1 MEPKFKVGDRVTYLS
16 RKEVEEKY
24 NRDGYFYG
32 GSCQGGFVGT
42 IKCIEGFDSNRGAYK
57 YLVTAKHSD
66 SYIMSEKEFVEYDSV
81 VSKRTFNTANIELLK
96 KGLVT
101 IKTNNYD
108 VYPGGI
114 YEFITKINEILQE
127 AGLDPF
133 GSGSTWKYVYKYE
146 LDNDTNRQIGYC
158 DTVDEIPS
166 RRRRKHLTIDD
177 FYTYETQPQV
187 VSVNYDIY

>member
-16 RKEVEEKY
+16 RREVEEKY
-24 NRDGYFYG
+24 TRDGYFYG
-32 GSCQGGFVGT
+32 GSCQGGFIGT
-42 IKCIEGFDSNRGAYK
+42 IKSIEGFDSNRGAYK

-66 SYIMSEKEFVEYDSV
+66 SYIMSEKEFVEYEGV

-108 VYPGGI
+108 NYPGGR
-114 YEFITKINEILQE
+114 YEFNTKINEILQE
-127 AGLDPF
+127 AGLNLF
-133 GSGSTWKYVYKYE
+133 ESGSTWKYVYKYN
-146 LDNDTNRQIGYC
+146 LDNDTDRQIGYC

>member
-16 RKEVEEKY
+16 KKEVGEKY
-24 NRDGYFYG
+24 NLDGYFYG
-32 GSCQGGFVGT
+32 GACQGGFIGV
-42 IKCIEGFDSNRGAYK
+42 IKSVIGFDSNRGAYK
-57 YLVTAKHSD
+57 YCVTAKRGD
-66 SYIMSEKEFVEYDSV
+66 SYHMSEKEFVEYDGV

-101 IKTNNYD
+101 IKTNDFYD
-108 VYPGGI
+108 YPGGI
-114 YEFITKINEILQE
+114 FEFKTKINKILQE
-127 AGLDPF
+127 VDLNLF
-133 GSGSTWKYVYKYE
+133 ESSSTWKYVYKYE

-158 DTVDEIPS
+158 DTVEEIPS

-187 VSVNYDIY
+187 ISVNYDIY